1 MDILREI
8 KTRIEAALPGARVS
22 VSGGG
27 GHFEIDVVSERF
39 EGQRTLARKRMV
51 YSAIKELMDGDYA
64 PLHAVD
70 TLLTRTPDEA

>member
-8 KTRIEAALPGARVS
+8 KVRIEAALPGARVE

-27 GHFEIDVVSERF
+27 GHFEIDVISERF
-39 EGQRTLARKRMV
+39 AGQKTLARKRMV
-51 YSAIKELMDGDYA
+51 YGAIKELMDGDYA

-70 TLLTRTPDEA
+70 ALLTRTPEEA